1 MSPIFPIQFYCQ
13 CAGVWVLWKI
23 GKVEKEKALN
33 HHKQESKKKL
43 CRKIYREII
52 ITHTTQAHS
61 EPSLTSKMEPFA
73 NITNYFRKKLH
84 LRGGLYGGEF
94 QPGLKFQLVKPWWDF
109 ISHVKRQQC
118 ENRITVICKNFITVN
133 RAEISPRFEQ
143 TELKFSFHV
152 NELKII
158 M

>member
-1 MSPIFPIQFYCQ
+1 M
-13 CAGVWVLWKI
+13 
-23 GKVEKEKALN
+23 N
-33 HHKQESKKKL
+33 HLKQESNKKGCVGKFT
-43 CRKIYREII
+43 EII

-61 EPSLTSKMEPFA
+61 HTEPHQTSKMEPFA
-73 NITNYFRKKLH
+73 NIANYFCKKFH

-94 QPGLKFQLVKPWWDF
+94 QPRLKFQLVKAWWDF

-118 ENRITVICKNFITVN
+118 KNRNAIIFKDFITVN
-133 RAEISPRFEQ
+133 WAEISPRFEQ

-158 M
+158 MQLISKVSLDNMDSS